1 MKKAIVIGSTGMV
14 GTQLI
19 KLLIE
24 NEEYSE
30 IVSLVRR
37 SGGVKHP
44 KLKEEIINFDKP
56 EEWKNL
62 VTGDVLFSTL
72 GTTIAQAKTKENQ
85 FKIDYTYQFT
95 VAEVAAKNGVSNYVL
110 VSSAGASSKSAVFY
124 SKMKGELEDAVQKL
138 PFEIISILRPGQL
151 DGNRTEKR
159 VGEKIG
165 LAVMY
170 FLNKGGLFKRF
181 RPIVAVQVAK
191 AMINAASKK
200 TSASYTLDEVHKLA
214 N

>member
-24 NEEYSE
+24 NKEYSE

-44 KLKEEIINFDKP
+44 KLNEQIINFDKP
-56 EEWKNL
+56 EEWRKL

-95 VAEVAAKNGVSNYVL
+95 VAEVAAKNGVSSYVL
-110 VSSAGASSKSAVFY
+110 VSSAGASSNSSVFY

-138 PFEIISILRPGQL
+138 PFEVISILRPGQL
-151 DGNRTEKR
+151 DGNRIEKR
-159 VGEKIG
+159 AGEKIG

-170 FLNKGGLFKRF
+170 FLNKAGLFKRF
-181 RPIVAVQVAK
+181 RPIQAVQVAQ
-191 AMINAASKK
+191 AMINAAGK
-200 TSASYTLDEVHKLA
+200 TTSGSYTMDEVHKLA
-214 N
+214 L

>member
-24 NEEYSE
+24 NEEYPE

-44 KLKEEIINFDKP
+44 KLNEQIINFDNP
-56 EEWKNL
+56 EEWRKL

-95 VAEVAAKNGVSNYVL
+95 VAEVAAKNVVSSYVL
-110 VSSAGASSKSAVFY
+110 VSSAGASSNSSVFY

-138 PFEIISILRPGQL
+138 PFDVISILRPGQL
-151 DGNRTEKR
+151 DGNRIEKR
-159 VGEKIG
+159 AGEKIG
-165 LAVMY
+165 LAVMC
-170 FLNKGGLFKRF
+170 FLNKAGLFKRY
-181 RPIVAVQVAK
+181 RPIQAVQVAQ
-191 AMINAASKK
+191 AMINAAGK
-200 TSASYTLDEVHKLA
+200 TTSSSYTMEEVHKLA
-214 N
+214 L